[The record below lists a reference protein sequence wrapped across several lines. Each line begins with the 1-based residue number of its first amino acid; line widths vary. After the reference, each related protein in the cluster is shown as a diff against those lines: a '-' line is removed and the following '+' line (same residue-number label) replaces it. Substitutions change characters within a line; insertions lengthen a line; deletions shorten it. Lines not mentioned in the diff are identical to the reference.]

1 MRTQCRA
8 SPGMV
13 MAACWPQSARYV
25 RCTRITIGVISVVIM
40 RQHETL
46 GVVLQDNKEKKL
58 HMFDPRANSS
68 SGVSPRVPSL
78 KEPLQ

>member
-1 MRTQCRA
+1 M
-8 SPGMV
+8 
-13 MAACWPQSARYV
+13 QSFSWHGDGSLLATICKV
-25 RCTRITIGVISVVIM
+25 CTMHTNNECVVIM

-46 GVVLQDNKEKKL
+46 GVVLQDNREKKL
-58 HMFDPRANSS
+58 RVFDPRANSS